1 MILESIQLSSL
12 LIPFNLAFKH
22 ASAERATTQTLWVEA
37 RSKDGMLGF
46 GEGCPREYVT
56 GESLQSTQTFVAAHL
71 QDWMATIVDLGTL
84 NDWVARH
91 RREIDMNPS
100 AWAAVELALLDLI
113 GKAEKKSV
121 EALLGLPELSGSF
134 RYTAVLGDAS
144 PRQFEAQLAHYLKA
158 GFRDFKIKLSG
169 DRTRDSAKVQA
180 LFAANISSRAV
191 RADANNLWN
200 SADAALRDLDAL
212 GFPFL
217 ALEEPLRPGDYQGMH
232 RLASALDTQ
241 IILDESLLRADQLD
255 QLSDSADRWIINL
268 RVSKM
273 GGLLRSL
280 ELVRELRRR
289 GLRVI
294 LGAHVG
300 ETSLLTRAALT
311 VAHSARDLL
320 VAQEGAFGTH
330 LLSADVV
337 EAPIMF
343 GQGGIL
349 DATPLGLETEGFGL
363 SVSRP
368 VPHSTVLGES
378 SV

>member
-22 ASAERATTQTLWVEA
+22 ASAERGTTQTLWVEA

-91 RREIDMNPS
+91 RRDIDMNPS

-113 GKAEKKSV
+113 GKTEKKSV

-191 RADANNLWN
+191 RADANNL
-200 SADAALRDLDAL
+200 
-212 GFPFL
+212 
-217 ALEEPLRPGDYQGMH
+217 
-232 RLASALDTQ
+232 
-241 IILDESLLRADQLD
+241 
-255 QLSDSADRWIINL
+255 
-268 RVSKM
+268 
-273 GGLLRSL
+273 
-280 ELVRELRRR
+280 
-289 GLRVI
+289 
-294 LGAHVG
+294 
-300 ETSLLTRAALT
+300 
-311 VAHSARDLL
+311 
-320 VAQEGAFGTH
+320 
-330 LLSADVV
+330 
-337 EAPIMF
+337 
-343 GQGGIL
+343 
-349 DATPLGLETEGFGL
+349 
-363 SVSRP
+363 
-368 VPHSTVLGES
+368 
-378 SV
+378 